1 MNNAE
6 LADLYINL
14 AMKFEEENY
23 VECGFKAA
31 TEARQKIVAKIKA
44 GTLSSKDIRSIEPG
58 FQYGNLN
65 VHDYV
70 KAKKRFIFF

>member
-23 VECGFKAA
+23 VECDFKSV
-31 TEARQKIVAKIKA
+31 TEARQKIVSKIKA
-44 GTLSSKDIRSIEPG
+44 GTLSS
-58 FQYGNLN
+58 
-65 VHDYV
+65 
-70 KAKKRFIFF
+70 